1 MDYQFNSTNIPLMPI
16 DVNSY
21 GNLDPQVQNMYP
33 NPQYNP
39 NNIQQP
45 YPASN
50 TPGVVDGLTVPKSGN
65 KYDIIKS
72 YENVQNLSKITHK
85 RIEQPSTNQYI
96 IPIYGVCE
104 AICLPLYFFLL
115 GLASIIIGIFFS
127 IFSISDSG
135 SQLGILSIIFFVILT
150 FVSICLSCSIVR
162 KIIVDLGD
170 NTLTLTKVCL
180 CTNKCKT
187 YMPKELLSIILE
199 PERGPKG
206 GRHYYLNIYPV
217 NGKKNGECVG
227 GIDDMTEEEVE
238 YFNYYINK
246 HIQLRMVA

>member
-1 MDYQFNSTNIPLMPI
+1 MDQQANIPLIPI
-16 DVNSY
+16 NDVNSFE
-21 GNLDPQVQNMYP
+21 DPQAQNRCP
-33 NPQYNP
+33 TPQYNP

-170 NTLTLTKVCL
+170 NTLTLTNVCL
-180 CTNKCKT
+180 STKMCKT
-187 YMPKELLSIILE
+187 YMPKELLSIIL
-199 PERGPKG
+199 KKQI
-206 GRHYYLNIYPV
+206 GRRADDYFVLNIYPV
-217 NGKKNGECVG
+217 NGEKNPQYVG
-227 GIDDMTEEEVE
+227 GIDFTKEEEE

-246 HIQLRMVA
+246 HIQLNMN